1 MERFDRKQMGVVDD
15 GDDGLASGVL
25 GAGLGDEARLAFAV
39 AADGVEFE
47 GLTEQAHEV
56 GPGVQR
62 AVDDGRD
69 PLFGIVA
76 DDGVFEDGFAGA
88 GFAEDEAEPALLAV
102 DLENVEVALL
112 VFEERGVFVD
122 DEGVVAET
130 EVASD
135 HGGGGVWMLDA
146 ADFGCVGDGG
156 GFVRTRCR
164 VCGHWRPCRV

>member
-1 MERFDRKQMGVVDD
+1 M
-15 GDDGLASGVL
+15 
-25 GAGLGDEARLAFAV
+25 
-39 AADGVEFE
+39 
-47 GLTEQAHEV
+47 
-56 GPGVQR
+56 
-62 AVDDGRD
+62 
-69 PLFGIVA
+69 

-135 HGGGGVWMLDA
+135 HGGGGVWWLDWMA
-146 ADFGCVGDGG
+146 FAMGMARASTIRHSAGTAKPPVM
-156 GFVRTRCR
+156 
-164 VCGHWRPCRV
+164 